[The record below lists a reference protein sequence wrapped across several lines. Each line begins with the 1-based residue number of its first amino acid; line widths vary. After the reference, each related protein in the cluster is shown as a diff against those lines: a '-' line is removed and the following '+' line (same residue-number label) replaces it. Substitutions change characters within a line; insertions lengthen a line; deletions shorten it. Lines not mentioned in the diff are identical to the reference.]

1 MEKRAPFRAQQPII
15 LLGSSGA
22 FGEVHG
28 GGWSG
33 QLINATEPSFLSGL
47 ALVRLGDAALWPC
60 WGPFWLWRIHP
71 RCSGVSARVL
81 SHTCWGHEEISFLTL
96 SLLILMGAQSV
107 LLVSSPGFGLFLLLS
122 VCSIVL
128 GLQVPPQTV
137 CPLCVIF
144 ICFLSIQLRASAP
157 GDPAGLLTCCI
168 LFD

>member
-33 QLINATEPSFLSGL
+33 QLIHATEPSFLSGL

-107 LLVSSPGFGLFLLLS
+107 LLVSSPGFGLKKHNEVMASRWHPDPGQRLLKSFSHSQSPLPS
-122 VCSIVL
+122 SI
-128 GLQVPPQTV
+128 
-137 CPLCVIF
+137 
-144 ICFLSIQLRASAP
+144 
-157 GDPAGLLTCCI
+157 
-168 LFD
+168 